1 MTGLS
6 RPSTP
11 PGDSAAAAGTPS
23 VGTGGVGGALSRP
36 GAAPARPDS
45 APEVGRAR
53 GPRAAGLSPVAAL
66 AACAVLLV
74 SMLVALLIG
83 AADIAPQKAA
93 LQLLDWLPFVSVD
106 SGLAPVERAL
116 LLELRLPRVLLTAI
130 VGGLLAC
137 AGAGYQGVF
146 RNPMA
151 DPYLLGAAA
160 GAGLTTTAAIVLV
173 KGDGSTLLIPAAA
186 FAGAVGGVLL
196 AYALGNVTGRDGGT
210 ATLVLAGVAVTSF
223 LTAVQTFLQQLNVEE
238 LQRVYSWILG
248 NVGGGWDQ
256 VRLVVPYALVSV
268 VTMLLYGRLL
278 DVLSVSDDEAASLGL
293 NVARVR
299 LVVLLAASLAT
310 ASAVAV
316 SGLIGFVGIV
326 VPHVVRRLAGGSYRV
341 VLPLSLLGG
350 AAFLVLA
357 DLIARTVIAPAELPI
372 GVVTA
377 FVGAPFFVAVLRL
390 TRRGE
395 M

>member
-1 MTGLS
+1 ML
-6 RPSTP
+6 
-11 PGDSAAAAGTPS
+11 
-23 VGTGGVGGALSRP
+23 
-36 GAAPARPDS
+36 
-45 APEVGRAR
+45 
-53 GPRAAGLSPVAAL
+53 AAL
-66 AACAVLLV
+66 LA
-74 SMLVALLIG
+74 G
-83 AADIAPQKAA
+83 AADMAPGKVA
-93 LQLLDWLPFVSVD
+93 LQLLDWLPFVSLD

-116 LLELRLPRVLLTAI
+116 LFELRLPRVLLAAI

-146 RNPMA
+146 RNPLA

-160 GAGLTTTAAIVLV
+160 GAGLTTTAAIVFM
-173 KGDGSTLLIPAAA
+173 KGDGSALVVPVAA

-196 AYALGNVTGRDGGT
+196 AYALGNVAGRGGGT

-223 LTAVQTFLQQLNVEE
+223 LSAVQTFLQQLNVEE
-238 LQRVYSWILG
+238 LQRIYSWILG

-256 VRLVVPYALVSV
+256 VWLVAPYALVSV
-268 VTMLLYGRLL
+268 VVLLLYGRLL
-278 DVLSVSDDEAASLGL
+278 DVLSVGDDEAASLGL
-293 NVARVR
+293 DVARVR

-341 VLPLSLLGG
+341 VLPISLVGG
-350 AAFLVLA
+350 GAFLVLA

-390 TRRGE
+390 TRRVDT
-395 M
+395 

>member
-1 MTGLS
+1 ML
-6 RPSTP
+6 
-11 PGDSAAAAGTPS
+11 
-23 VGTGGVGGALSRP
+23 
-36 GAAPARPDS
+36 
-45 APEVGRAR
+45 
-53 GPRAAGLSPVAAL
+53 AAL
-66 AACAVLLV
+66 LV
-74 SMLVALLIG
+74 G
-83 AADIAPQKAA
+83 AADIAPQKVA
-93 LQLLDWLPFVSVD
+93 LQLLDWLPFVSID

-116 LLELRLPRVLLTAI
+116 LFELRVPRVLLAAI

-146 RNPMA
+146 RNPLA

-160 GAGLTTTAAIVLV
+160 GAGLTTTAAIVFTT
-173 KGDGSTLLIPAAA
+173 GDGNSLLVPAAA
-186 FAGAVGGVLL
+186 FAGAIGGVLL
-196 AYALGNVTGRDGGT
+196 AYALGNVAGRGSGT

-223 LTAVQTFLQQLNVEE
+223 LTAIQTFLQQLNVEE

-248 NVGGGWDQ
+248 NVGGGWEQ
-256 VRLVVPYALVSV
+256 VWLVLPYALVSV
-268 VTMLLYGRLL
+268 AVMLLYGRLL
-278 DVLSVSDDEAASLGL
+278 DVLSVGDDEAASLGL
-293 NVARVR
+293 NVAKVR

-341 VLPLSLLGG
+341 VLPLSLVGG

-377 FVGAPFFVAVLRL
+377 FVGAPFFVTVLRL
-390 TRRGE
+390 TRRVDT
-395 M
+395 